1 MGVNTVKTLLIAILF
16 LAASAQAQQ
25 VPAYD
30 PPAGSPVCYVSAF
43 GNDANSGAWWDTAK
57 ASIMACFDVLPQGA
71 YAGGTIYLQDKNGV
85 SIPACPAGS
94 PPGCGIWIMGPG
106 DPNYASPPAGWRKKL
121 GATPIY
127 ILGVGAAS
135 TAGSNK
141 PQVSVTGGSNADAM
155 HPSLWLSGATP
166 VVVENVKFTSNT
178 RNPIYLGVDS
188 NGSSSDTATSVW
200 QFLLDNVSA
209 EAGNTV
215 GYGPTLTLTT
225 NAFWG
230 FVHNCEFG
238 GNPAEVAALS
248 TLTRTANIV
257 TATSTAA
264 LPSSWTGSMNAGIFG
279 TTDASFQGAYTVAG
293 SNQITVTGTNTFTY
307 PNVGPNTS
315 TTGGK
320 ASSDASQAVLINP
333 GNHGGV
339 GQINFRDVY
348 FPGGGAMRVYSG
360 SGSSFTADN
369 IYSEAGFSPTIDLI
383 GCASMVDVTNV
394 TPADKTIAI
403 PGFRIDVPPNKV
415 CGSPAVVHNSTV
427 DGMAHLDGN
436 AGPSNPLVLPNTMA
450 QSGIYKSRLF
460 AQDDTSRRAF
470 GPVVARWP
478 NLASQNPA
486 SWGTGS
492 CVGKIVGTP
501 AMAPDGT
508 MGAGQVSTALSSA
521 GPCFYS
527 AHNVQVV
534 AGDTYAF
541 GTWVQ
546 SNTANGPSN
555 YSIGMGITGTGCA
568 NAYSAGYYPAG
579 NGGLSPS
586 VGGAGE
592 WSWVSGWMGITSG
605 GPSCT
610 VTMYGHVDPTHT
622 ETYYEPVVIDIPASA
637 NIPAN
642 EIAEMALHLQGYRAD
657 ATPGQVSVMSGEQ
670 FKADSIQV
678 GPGIAPVITS
688 GYGVPTVACVAPSG
702 CLYLRL
708 DGSAGATLYVFEGT
722 AWTAK

>member
-43 GNDANSGAWWDTAK
+43 GNDANSGAWWDSAK

-166 VVVENVKFTSNT
+166 VVV
-178 RNPIYLGVDS
+178 
-188 NGSSSDTATSVW
+188 
-200 QFLLDNVSA
+200 
-209 EAGNTV
+209 
-215 GYGPTLTLTT
+215 
-225 NAFWG
+225 
-230 FVHNCEFG
+230 
-238 GNPAEVAALS
+238 
-248 TLTRTANIV
+248 
-257 TATSTAA
+257 
-264 LPSSWTGSMNAGIFG
+264 
-279 TTDASFQGAYTVAG
+279 
-293 SNQITVTGTNTFTY
+293 
-307 PNVGPNTS
+307 
-315 TTGGK
+315 
-320 ASSDASQAVLINP
+320 
-333 GNHGGV
+333 
-339 GQINFRDVY
+339 
-348 FPGGGAMRVYSG
+348 
-360 SGSSFTADN
+360 
-369 IYSEAGFSPTIDLI
+369 
-383 GCASMVDVTNV
+383 
-394 TPADKTIAI
+394 
-403 PGFRIDVPPNKV
+403 
-415 CGSPAVVHNSTV
+415 
-427 DGMAHLDGN
+427 
-436 AGPSNPLVLPNTMA
+436 
-450 QSGIYKSRLF
+450 
-460 AQDDTSRRAF
+460 
-470 GPVVARWP
+470 
-478 NLASQNPA
+478 
-486 SWGTGS
+486 
-492 CVGKIVGTP
+492 
-501 AMAPDGT
+501 
-508 MGAGQVSTALSSA
+508 
-521 GPCFYS
+521 
-527 AHNVQVV
+527 
-534 AGDTYAF
+534 
-541 GTWVQ
+541 
-546 SNTANGPSN
+546 
-555 YSIGMGITGTGCA
+555 
-568 NAYSAGYYPAG
+568 
-579 NGGLSPS
+579 
-586 VGGAGE
+586 
-592 WSWVSGWMGITSG
+592 
-605 GPSCT
+605 
-610 VTMYGHVDPTHT
+610 
-622 ETYYEPVVIDIPASA
+622 DIPASA
-637 NIPAN
+637 GIPAN